1 MEKIKK
7 NWYLIVVIG
16 FVFIQAMVFLIFRK
30 ESYIAIHDNLDLFVA
45 HLQIMKL
52 NHAFFTHDTLLPMLG
67 GISRDTFGS
76 EFSLYNILYFLL
88 PNFAAYLTGYF
99 LKIGIGF
106 FSFLLL
112 ARDVYKEKYVTYKP
126 VLFLLALAFGLIPVF
141 PTYGIAFTSIPL
153 VIYLLRRIYRE
164 PKWYLFLLLFA
175 YPFVSYFSYFGFFI
189 LGYMVCSVIILWV
202 KDKKFPKWIALSVIV
217 LSLGY
222 VGFEYRL
229 FKQMLFESAPTIRA
243 GIAGEDLAFGEV
255 VKSILS
261 VFTNTIF
268 HAQDSHMYV
277 VLPVCVVGIL
287 MINFF
292 YIKKKTYRKI
302 ITDTCNLTLLFILFN
317 CIVYG
322 LYDCKGF
329 RDLFELILP
338 PLKGFQFNRTLYFN
352 SFLWYALLFLVLK
365 RLYDTEKTAWK
376 KFANVIALIAVCI
389 VMLEPQVYN
398 DFYSTC
404 YNQAYKILK
413 KKDTTT
419 LNYREFYSEKLFA
432 KIKEDIGYQSE
443 WAVAYGMHP
452 AVLQYNGIATLDGYL
467 GLYTE
472 EYKKA
477 FRSVIAPA
485 LEQSEEFKAYFDDWG
500 ARAYLYS
507 GSGENTFQPLRELT
521 VSDHSLYMN
530 TEAFKKLGGTYLF
543 SRIEL
548 DNSVEQKLIL
558 IGTYTDESSP
568 YTIYVYQAK

>member
-52 NHAFFTHDTLLPMLG
+52 SHAFFTHDTLLPMLG

-112 ARDVYKEKYVTYKP
+112 AREVYKEKYVTYKP
-126 VLFLLALAFGLIPVF
+126 VLFLLAIAFGLIPVF

-302 ITDTCNLTLLFILFN
+302 VTDTCNLTLLFILFN

-413 KKDTTT
+413 KKDTST

-548 DNSVEQKLIL
+548 DNCVEEKLVL

>member
-52 NHAFFTHDTLLPMLG
+52 SHAFFTHDTLLPMLG

-126 VLFLLALAFGLIPVF
+126 VLFLLAIAFGLIPVF

-189 LGYMVCSVIILWV
+189 LGYMVCSLIILWV

-302 ITDTCNLTLLFILFN
+302 VTDTCNLTLLFILFN

-413 KKDTTT
+413 KKDTST